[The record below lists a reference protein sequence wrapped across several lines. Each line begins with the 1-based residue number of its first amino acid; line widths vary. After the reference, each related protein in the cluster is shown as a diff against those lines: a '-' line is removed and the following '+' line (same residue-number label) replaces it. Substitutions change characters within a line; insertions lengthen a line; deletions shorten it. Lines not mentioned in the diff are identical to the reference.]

1 MRVRFEPTIFGYEP
15 DVRSF
20 LCIKLT
26 QHIKKARKNSQVL
39 NSIRQGFSI
48 DSSQKKCKNFRS
60 GKMKKLFLYSVLF
73 LFVFSCAKP
82 TVVNIVLPEDNELNC
97 QQLENAV
104 AESQKIK
111 RDAEY
116 AKEGTG
122 GNVAR
127 LLLFWPAWAQTLHN
141 ADVAIQAANDRN
153 YHLLNIMKKKN
164 CSGIDKVE
172 AQITNTTIS
181 TNSTNNIT
189 GQLKELKK
197 MYESG
202 DLTEEEYQKAKKKI
216 LE

>member
-1 MRVRFEPTIFGYEP
+1 
-15 DVRSF
+15 
-20 LCIKLT
+20 
-26 QHIKKARKNSQVL
+26 
-39 NSIRQGFSI
+39 
-48 DSSQKKCKNFRS
+48 
-60 GKMKKLFLYSVLF
+60 MKKFQGILVLIVSVFLLYA
-73 LFVFSCAKP
+73 CAKP
-82 TVVNIVLPEDNELNC
+82 TVVNVVLPGDEKLNC
-97 QQLENAV
+97 EQLENAV